1 MSKIVKTK
9 KGTDLPLVNL
19 KGKSYMLVAH
29 RLVWFNEEVDNF
41 EISTEFLLLNEDQTV
56 AKSTIKIK
64 DKDGNVIKQVSA
76 TKRETK
82 KDFSDHTEKAETGS
96 IGRCLALCNYGTAF
110 ALADLDEGDRIVD
123 SPLVD
128 PQSVKH
134 SLNFKTNDEKANEHE
149 ANKALNSS
157 PPKQSGFSK
166 PHKPS
171 DKPKQNE
178 PTNDDGW
185 Q

>member
-41 EISTEFLLLNEDQTV
+41 EISTEFLLLTEDQTV

-64 DKDGNVIKQVSA
+64 DKDGNIIKQVSA

-110 ALADLDEGDRIVD
+110 ALADLDEGERIVD
-123 SPLVD
+123 SPLAD
-128 PQSVKH
+128 TQASKPPQQ
-134 SLNFKTNDEKANEHE
+134 E
-149 ANKALNSS
+149 AQ
-157 PPKQSGFSK
+157 PKPSGFSK
-166 PHKPS
+166 PSKSPPATPA
-171 DKPKQNE
+171 KETQ
-178 PTNDDGW
+178 TNDDGW